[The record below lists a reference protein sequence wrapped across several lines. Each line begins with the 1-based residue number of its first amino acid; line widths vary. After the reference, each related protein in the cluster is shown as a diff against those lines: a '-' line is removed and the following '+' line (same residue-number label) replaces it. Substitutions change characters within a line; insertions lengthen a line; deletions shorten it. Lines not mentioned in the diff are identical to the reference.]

1 MSCPICYED
10 DAKCKLICGH
20 TFHQKCIKE
29 WYMNGN
35 NTGCPMCRN
44 NIYFKGMR
52 RYTHKWDQE
61 RREQQCSDVYA
72 EAVKE
77 LMEEARESPFIH
89 LIFNQ
94 ALQDLEEDYVKFKD
108 YAGSADELR
117 FLLANPEVFY
127 QGLSNNV
134 PIYHEQTSRH
144 KPPKT
149 FARKAPR
156 QRNHRKR

>member
-10 DAKCKLICGH
+10 GAKCKLICGH
-20 TFHQKCIKE
+20 TFHHNCIKE
-29 WYMNGN
+29 WYMTGN

-52 RYTHKWDQE
+52 RYTHEWDNE
-61 RREQQCSDVYA
+61 RRDQQCTDVYA

-77 LMEEARESPFIH
+77 LMEEARESSFIN
-89 LIFNQ
+89 LIFNR

-108 YAGSADELR
+108 YVGSADELR
-117 FLLANPEVFY
+117 YLLANPEAFY

-134 PIYHEQTSRH
+134 PIYYEQTSRH

-149 FARKAPR
+149 FSRKTK
-156 QRNHRKR
+156 QQNYHRKR